1 MARVVYT
8 DNDEYRWVVEVPD
21 TLVDKEQYQY
31 GIVLGPPTLELLQL
45 NKELERK
52 LSNALCDAGIYDY
65 ATMSSTRQTVL
76 ELIRQILPDA
86 DARDVLRT
94 LIGIYQQHSYGL
106 IQE

>member
-8 DNDEYRWVVEVPD
+8 DSEEYKWVVEVPD
-21 TLVDKEQYQY
+21 NLVDKEQYKY

-45 NKELERK
+45 DKESERK

-65 ATMSSTRQTVL
+65 ATMSPTRQTVL
-76 ELIRQILPDA
+76 EIIRQILPEA
-86 DARDVLRT
+86 EARDVLRT
-94 LIGIYQQHSYGL
+94 LIGIYQQHSYGI